1 MCIWLLKKHLLVLLC
16 ELLIRPMLLLKQCV
30 PVFLFSLCI
39 SHLNVILKQPPYMYK
54 NDRASHLCLLWQT
67 LIAAWLGC
75 ANIRLFDVWEL
86 IRYKF
91 HTFWQTLRVSL
102 SLASV
107 LIQASD
113 SWQSRGRGLVKD
125 LGPSKKRSTSA
136 TRIFAHFNYATFART
151 FEVIKE
157 Y

>member
-16 ELLIRPMLLLKQCV
+16 ELLIRPMLLLKKCV

-39 SHLNVILKQPPYMYK
+39 SHLNVILNQPPYMYK
-54 NDRASHLCLLWQT
+54 MT
-67 LIAAWLGC
+67 GPLISAWLGC

-113 SWQSRGRGLVKD
+113 SWQSRDRGLVKD

-136 TRIFAHFNYATFART
+136 TWIFAHFNYATFVRT